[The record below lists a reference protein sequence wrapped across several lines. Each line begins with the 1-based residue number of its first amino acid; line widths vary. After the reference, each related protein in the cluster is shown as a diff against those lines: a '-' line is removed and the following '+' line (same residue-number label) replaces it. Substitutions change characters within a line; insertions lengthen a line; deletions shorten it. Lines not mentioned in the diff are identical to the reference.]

1 MRHTY
6 TPGWHLP
13 GGGVENGMTAEETL
27 HKELREEGN
36 LVIRGQPLLRQVYL
50 NSHASMREHILLYTA
65 EVTQREA
72 FHGNLEILEGRFF
85 GLHELPANMHPSTE
99 RRISEFVTGTL
110 PRPAGSRPSQRSPAV
125 LPFRAAKTQNFRSD
139 EGCERHHGKRAPST
153 SQLGSVVC
161 DRMSTID

>member
-1 MRHTY
+1 MKFYPLNALSRLTSRLLLANYSLFSGKILAVRALCRDEERRLFLVRHTY

-99 RRISEFVTGTL
+99 RRISEFVTGN
-110 PRPAGSRPSQRSPAV
+110 
-125 LPFRAAKTQNFRSD
+125 FAATRW
-139 EGCERHHGKRAPST
+139 
-153 SQLGSVVC
+153 
-161 DRMSTID
+161 